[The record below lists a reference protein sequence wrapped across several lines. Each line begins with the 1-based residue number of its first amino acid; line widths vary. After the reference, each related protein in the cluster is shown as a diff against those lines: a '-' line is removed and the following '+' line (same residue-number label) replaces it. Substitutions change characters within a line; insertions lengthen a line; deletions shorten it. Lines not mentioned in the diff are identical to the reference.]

1 MDAAVTLE
9 DPMPSYAEAEADDR
23 RDVPILPIYFYA
35 SELHAGRERARLA
48 HGERPQNWYARDSSR
63 SRPSRPPPRPPFR
76 GAALPGGS
84 HARLRPAPPLVAIPT
99 LLILVVLSFALMFAA
114 PGGPFNSERGVP
126 AAVMANIEARYGLD
140 DPYPVQV
147 ARYVWNIVRHG
158 DFGPS
163 FKYRDQTVSGLIASG
178 FPVTLTYGAWA
189 FAVAVTLGVALGV
202 AAALRHNTWLDA
214 LAVGIAVGAS
224 VLPSFVIAPLL
235 VLVFTLWLGWLP
247 AGGWYGGQ
255 AQYVVLPVIALATG
269 YLAAIARITR
279 SSMLEVMNAPFIRT
293 ARAKGLPTWRIVLRH
308 ALKPALLPVLSYLG
322 PAFVGMITGSVVID
336 VFFSTGGIGQYFV
349 NSALNRDYSVIM
361 GITILVGALTIAFN
375 LLVDVLY
382 AWIDPKIR
390 Y

>member
-1 MDAAVTLE
+1 ML
-9 DPMPSYAEAEADDR
+9 SFILR
-23 RDVPILPIYFYA
+23 RL
-35 SELHAGRERARLA
+35 
-48 HGERPQNWYARDSSR
+48 
-63 SRPSRPPPRPPFR
+63 
-76 GAALPGGS
+76 
-84 HARLRPAPPLVAIPT
+84 LVAIPT
-99 LLILVVLSFALMFAA
+99 ILVLIVLSFVLMFSA
-114 PGGPFNSERGVP
+114 PGGPFNSEKGLP
-126 AAVMANIEARYGLD
+126 AAVLANIEARYGLD
-140 DPYPVQV
+140 QPYVVQV
-147 ARYVWNIVRHG
+147 SRYVWNIVAHF

-163 FKYRDQTVSGLIASG
+163 FKYRDQTVSGLIAQG
-178 FPVTLTYGAWA
+178 FPVTLTYGFWA
-189 FAVAVTLGVALGV
+189 FVVAVTVGVSLGV
-202 AAALRHNTWLDA
+202 AAAVRHNTWLDY
-214 LAVGIAVGAS
+214 LAVGTAVGAS
-224 VLPSFVIAPLL
+224 VLPNFVLAPIL

-255 AQYVVLPVIALATG
+255 WQYVVLPVIALATS

-279 SSMLEVMNAPFIRT
+279 SSMLEVLNSGFIRT
-293 ARAKGLPTWRIVLRH
+293 ARAKGLPMRRIVLSH

-361 GITILVGALTIAFN
+361 GVTILVGVLTIAFN